1 MTVLSYSTV
10 AQTISDQFPFESKFL
25 SISGHKMHYVDE
37 GTGDPILLLHGV
49 PMSSYSFRNIIP
61 SLTAN
66 NRVIAIDF
74 MGFGKSDKPDIDY
87 SFGNQLAYLSSFI
100 ENLDLKN
107 ITLVMTDI
115 GGIIGSNY
123 AINHPER
130 IKGLI
135 FMEAPMGDA
144 ETFHKNGGFMQRMM
158 FWMARKDKMGYNM
171 FVRKNMFIR
180 MMPMLIKRKLNNQ
193 EKEIYLS
200 PFHSKESRIPL
211 FSLPNAF
218 PKKGKNAQNGDM
230 AYFLNLNAEGLKKS
244 DVPKLIIYATPGML
258 VNKKALE
265 WAHDNLSNLASK
277 YVGKAKHLIE
287 EDLPFEI
294 AKSIAEWQEKTH

>member
-1 MTVLSYSTV
+1 MTVLSYPTV

-25 SISGHKMHYVDE
+25 SISEHKMHYVDQ

-49 PMSSYSFRNIIP
+49 PMSSYAFRNIIP
-61 SLTAN
+61 SLSAN

-87 SFGNQLAYLSSFI
+87 SFDDQLAYLSSFI
-100 ENLDLKN
+100 EELDLQN
-107 ITLVMTDI
+107 ITFVMTDI

-123 AINHPER
+123 AINHPEKT
-130 IKGLI
+130 KGLV
-135 FMEAPMGDA
+135 FMETPIGDA

-171 FVRKNMFIR
+171 FVKKNMFIK
-180 MMPMLIKRKLNNQ
+180 MMPMLIKRKLNAQ
-193 EKEIYLS
+193 EKENYLS
-200 PFHSKESRIPL
+200 PFQSEESRIPL

-218 PKKGKNAQNGDM
+218 PKKGKNAQKGDM

-244 DVPKLIIYATPGML
+244 DVPKLIIYAKQGML
-258 VNKKALE
+258 VNKKALD
-265 WAHDNLSNLASK
+265 WAHANLSNLESQ
-277 YVGKAKHLIE
+277 YVGKAKHLME

-294 AKSIAEWQEKTH
+294 AKSIADWLEKTH